1 MTWKFSSSVAAA
13 IAACSVVAFA
23 QTTPQQPA
31 QPSAPAQAPAARPA
45 EQSRVA
51 AGDQVTLIGCIQKES
66 DYRDKMDAGRGGV
79 AGTGIGTGNEFV
91 LINASMAGAAAAA
104 GKPGAADAAGS
115 TPTGT
120 AGTTASGAAYELTG
134 SGEGQAE
141 KFIGRR
147 VEISGMLKPAET
159 GAAGAATGGPTAG
172 RPPSGVDVTSKD
184 LQLREVEVSSIREA
198 SGAGC
203 S

>member
-1 MTWKFSSSVAAA
+1 MTWKFASSVAAA
-13 IAACSVVAFA
+13 VAACSIVTFA
-23 QTTPQQPA
+23 QTAPQQQPA
-31 QPSAPAQAPAARPA
+31 QPQAPAAKPA

-51 AGDQVTLIGCIQKES
+51 AGEQVTLIGCIQKES

-79 AGTGIGTGNEFV
+79 AGTGVGTGNEFV
-91 LINASMAGAAAAA
+91 LINASMAGAAAA
-104 GKPGAADAAGS
+104 GRPGAADAAGS

-120 AGTTASGAAYELTG
+120 AGTTASGASYELTG

-159 GAAGAATGGPTAG
+159 GAGGAATGGPTAG
-172 RPPSGVDVTSKD
+172 RPPSGVDATSKD

-198 SGAGC
+198 SGGSC
-203 S
+203 Q

>member
-23 QTTPQQPA
+23 QTAPQQQPA
-31 QPSAPAQAPAARPA
+31 QPSAPAQAPAAKPA

-66 DYRDKMDAGRGGV
+66 DYRDKMDAGKGGV
-79 AGTGIGTGNEFV
+79 AGTGVGAGNEFV
-91 LINASMAGAAAAA
+91 LINASMAGAAA
-104 GKPGAADAAGS
+104 KPGAAD

-120 AGTTASGAAYELTG
+120 SGTTEAAAAYQLTG

-141 KFIGRR
+141 KFAGRR

-159 GAAGAATGGPTAG
+159 GAGGAATGGPTAG
-172 RPPSGVDVTSKD
+172 RPPSGVDVASKD

-198 SGAGC
+198 SGGGC